1 MGFVIGVVVA
11 LIVIFL
17 LAYITVKKPVFGEVI
32 IGLSVLMIMASTFFY
47 FQKDERAENKKNL
60 IPTEEIESSGFSHS
74 LAYGNYYK
82 LTSEIKNNSQRYQ
95 LRSIVLDV
103 KFFKCPA
110 SFDTKKT
117 EKFEQ
122 CQQVAD
128 KQHKIDIRLAPQQTS
143 QVETYLL
150 LDENELADAQNLQ
163 WKIEIINGVAR

>member
-17 LAYITVKKPVFGEVI
+17 LAYITAKKPVFGKVV

-47 FQKDERAENKKNL
+47 FQKDEHAEKKKNL
-60 IPTEEIESSGFSHS
+60 IPIEEIKSSGFSHS

-110 SFDTKKT
+110 SFDTEKAA
-117 EKFEQ
+117 KFEQ

-143 QVETYLL
+143 QVESYLL
-150 LDENELADAQNLQ
+150 LGENELADAQNLQ